1 LAYQAFYNKYR
12 PQSFGEVVG
21 QKAIVETLQNAI
33 KENKIAHAYLF
44 CGPRGTGKTTLARLF
59 AKALNCKEG
68 LGHQCNQCESCQS
81 ITRGDHPDVIEIDA
95 ASNSTVDSVRQLID
109 NVSYQPIMSR
119 YKVYIIDEVHNMSN
133 SAFNALLKTLE
144 EPPSFVVFILA
155 TTEPQKIIPT
165 ILSRVQRFDF
175 SKVSDSDI
183 ISNMEMIL
191 KKENVTYEKE
201 ALQAIASLA
210 DGGVRDSLSLLDQLV
225 SYSGTNVTAQDVDN
239 LFGLLSLKDELT
251 LVHLLEDKKSDEV
264 LKLVRDKYQKGMDVL
279 RLHGDLIA
287 IEKDLLLYQTTKDE
301 TLLNRLSKT
310 DCLSF
315 KQSQETLE
323 ANLRLLIEAKRDYR
337 TADNILDHF
346 ELTLLSLM
354 IGQSK
359 ATNVQSNSSSSK
371 EGSFSDEKVL
381 ASKPILVETKST
393 GFESKPETKTM
404 TPEEDKVN
412 FTTDDLVTLMKHA
425 VSREKVE
432 ERKTVSNQWG
442 KLESQLVGERIFLAR
457 AISNSKLRLIGE
469 DVLLVTSDILVEE
482 AKIDSKANQALI
494 QQITQET
501 FGKPYHILAVSKQD
515 FADAY
520 ALFKKTAND
529 PMKDLTLDFGQNK
542 ATSSSTEFF
551 NDLVSG
557 KD

>member
-1 LAYQAFYNKYR
+1 
-12 PQSFGEVVG
+12 
-21 QKAIVETLQNAI
+21 
-33 KENKIAHAYLF
+33 
-44 CGPRGTGKTTLARLF
+44 
-59 AKALNCKEG
+59 
-68 LGHQCNQCESCQS
+68 
-81 ITRGDHPDVIEIDA
+81 
-95 ASNSTVDSVRQLID
+95 
-109 NVSYQPIMSR
+109 
-119 YKVYIIDEVHNMSN
+119 
-133 SAFNALLKTLE
+133 
-144 EPPSFVVFILA
+144 
-155 TTEPQKIIPT
+155 
-165 ILSRVQRFDF
+165 
-175 SKVSDSDI
+175 
-183 ISNMEMIL
+183 
-191 KKENVTYEKE
+191 
-201 ALQAIASLA
+201 
-210 DGGVRDSLSLLDQLV
+210 
-225 SYSGTNVTAQDVDN
+225 
-239 LFGLLSLKDELT
+239 
-251 LVHLLEDKKSDEV
+251 
-264 LKLVRDKYQKGMDVL
+264 
-279 RLHGDLIA
+279 
-287 IEKDLLLYQTTKDE
+287 
-301 TLLNRLSKT
+301 
-310 DCLSF
+310 
-315 KQSQETLE
+315 
-323 ANLRLLIEAKRDYR
+323 
-337 TADNILDHF
+337 
-346 ELTLLSLM
+346 
-354 IGQSK
+354 
-359 ATNVQSNSSSSK
+359 
-371 EGSFSDEKVL
+371 
-381 ASKPILVETKST
+381 
-393 GFESKPETKTM
+393 M